1 MCNKSLAVCGSRCIV
16 ADLHLQ
22 RRGGGGRG
30 DHLDA
35 EVRGGSVFRPLG
47 FSLIQNLGEGVSQ
60 ARWLDPSLVYVL
72 QFGLKIL

>member
-1 MCNKSLAVCGSRCIV
+1 M
-16 ADLHLQ
+16 
-22 RRGGGGRG
+22 GGGGG

-35 EVRGGSVFRPLG
+35 EVRGGSVKKKIFGPLG
-47 FSLIQNLGEGVSQ
+47 FSLIQNLGEGVPQ

>member
-1 MCNKSLAVCGSRCIV
+1 M
-16 ADLHLQ
+16 
-22 RRGGGGRG
+22 GGGG

-35 EVRGGSVFRPLG
+35 EVRGGSVKKNFGPLG
-47 FSLIQNLGEGVSQ
+47 FSLIQNLGEGVPQ

>member
-1 MCNKSLAVCGSRCIV
+1 MYSCGFTPSEKGRW
-16 ADLHLQ
+16 
-22 RRGGGGRG
+22 GGG

-35 EVRGGSVFRPLG
+35 EVRGGSVKKKKNFGPLG
-47 FSLIQNLGEGVSQ
+47 FSLIQNLGEGVPQ

>member
-1 MCNKSLAVCGSRCIV
+1 MYSCGFTPSEKGRW
-16 ADLHLQ
+16 
-22 RRGGGGRG
+22 GGGG

-35 EVRGGSVFRPLG
+35 EVRGGSVKKIFGPLG
-47 FSLIQNLGEGVSQ
+47 FSLIQNLGEGVPQ